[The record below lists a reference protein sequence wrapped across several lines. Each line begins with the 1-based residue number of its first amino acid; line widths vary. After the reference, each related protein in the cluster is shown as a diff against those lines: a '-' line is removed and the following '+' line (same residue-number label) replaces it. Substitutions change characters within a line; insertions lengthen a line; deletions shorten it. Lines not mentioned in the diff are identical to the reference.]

1 MFGRREKQAGAGVEI
16 LGLGQRA
23 RRHVGHAGE
32 DGAINASARW
42 VHPPTQPDKAAQ
54 HVCGP
59 TQTDRFGRFGC
70 PKWVGPLEMPSHRT
84 PPALRKTYIDMT
96 RSMKTLCLSCV

>member
-16 LGLGQRA
+16 LGLGRRA

-54 HVCGP
+54 PVRGP
-59 TQTDRFGRFGC
+59 TQMDRFGRFGC
-70 PKWVGPLEMPSHRT
+70 PKWAGPLEMPLAL
-84 PPALRKTYIDMT
+84 PAQYMACSL
-96 RSMKTLCLSCV
+96 